1 MLTRVPL
8 SVCYV
13 SFSTGNGHER
23 DIKAFMDAG
32 ANRVLVKPI
41 DINDVHSAMASVL
54 VMGAVD
60 E

>member
-1 MLTRVPL
+1 
-8 SVCYV
+8 
-13 SFSTGNGHER
+13 
-23 DIKAFMDAG
+23 MDAG